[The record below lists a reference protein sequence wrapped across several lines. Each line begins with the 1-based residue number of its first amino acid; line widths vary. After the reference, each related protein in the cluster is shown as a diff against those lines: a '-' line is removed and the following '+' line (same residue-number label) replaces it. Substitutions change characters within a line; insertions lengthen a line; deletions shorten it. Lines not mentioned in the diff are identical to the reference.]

1 MIISR
6 YEESKKEAMKAIHHA
21 ICEKNY
27 YCDEEYLIAIQNVT
41 DNYNVDFTHTYD
53 GEWADKCFEL
63 ACGIAQDCAY
73 AHKDTKY
80 IVIFAKSYQSGL
92 IEFIKE
98 HHVCIASN
106 KENYNE

>member
-1 MIISR
+1 MSISR
-6 YEESKKEAMKAIHHA
+6 YEESKNEAMKAIRHA

-27 YCDEEYLIAIQNVT
+27 YCEEEYLVAVQNVT
-41 DNYNVDFTHTYD
+41 DNYNVDFTHTYS
-53 GEWADKCFEL
+53 GEWADVAFEQG
-63 ACGIAQDCAY
+63 CGIARDCAN

-98 HHVCIASN
+98 YHVCIASN
-106 KENYNE
+106 KQNDNY